1 MASTCGSISA
11 CSEASGAM
19 AAERTV
25 GAWRGRVEDE
35 ALLRGRGRF
44 ADDVRH
50 AGQTYACFV
59 RSPHAF
65 ARVRTVDT
73 GEARR
78 APGVLAV
85 LTAADTVG
93 VGSISRPAP
102 QKGRD
107 GAALKVPHRP
117 ALAGERV
124 LHAGEPVA
132 LVVAETAAAAQDAAE
147 LVDVTYDELTPAIDL
162 RAAAAD
168 GAPQVHPEAP
178 GNVAIDFV
186 LGGEPETWRAVDE
199 AFRNARHM
207 ARVSLVNQRL
217 VVASME
223 PRGATATYDAAS
235 NSYLLRCGSQGVTM
249 LLDQLVGVL
258 GLERERLRV
267 VTDDV
272 GGAFGMKAP
281 AYPEYAALLMAA
293 KQVERPVHWMSTR
306 SEAFVTDQQ
315 ARDTVTDMEL
325 ALDAEGRFLALRTN
339 VLAAMGA
346 YITSHGAFIATSNF
360 ARCLSSVYRIPRITA
375 GIRCIFTNTV
385 PTGPYRGAG
394 RPEANYAIERLI
406 DEAAR
411 VSGIDRI
418 ALRRRNF
425 IAAAEMPYATPI
437 GVTYD
442 SGDFPAI
449 FEEAL
454 QRADVAGFG
463 QRRARSAA
471 AGKRRGLGIS
481 CFLEHAGGAPTEGAA
496 VVFPGDGMVAI
507 DLAVG
512 PSGQGHATV
521 FRRLVAERLGLP
533 EEQVVM
539 RTGDTRLGVDGVG
552 SVASRNSMTSGSAS
566 VRAVE
571 MVIEKG
577 RRMASRLLEAA
588 EADIDY
594 AEGVFR
600 IAGTDRYLT
609 LIEVA
614 EKAGG
619 LGEPLD
625 SKTKTDTPQ
634 SFPNGCHIC
643 EVEIDPEDGSV
654 TIPAYTAVD
663 DCGNALD
670 PVLVEG
676 QIQGGV
682 AQGIGQALCEDAI
695 YDPDSGQLLA
705 GSFMDYAMPRADD
718 VPDVAGTLHPV
729 PCRTNPLGVKGTG
742 EAGTT
747 AALAAVMNA
756 ISDAIPGSMLDMPA
770 TPEKLWR
777 ACQDAAQR
785 S

>member
-25 GAWRGRVEDE
+25 GAWCGRVEDE

-186 LGGEPETWRAVDE
+186 LGGEPETLRA

-643 EVEIDPEDGSV
+643 EVEIDPEDGSIA
-654 TIPAYTAVD
+654 IPAYTAVD

>member
-186 LGGEPETWRAVDE
+186 LGGEPETLRA